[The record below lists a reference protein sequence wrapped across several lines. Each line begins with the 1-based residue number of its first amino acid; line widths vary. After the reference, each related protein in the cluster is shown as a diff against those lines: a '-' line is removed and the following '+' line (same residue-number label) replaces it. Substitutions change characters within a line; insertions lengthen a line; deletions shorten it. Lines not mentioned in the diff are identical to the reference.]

1 MKYIVDD
8 FNLSDLQAKLQDF
21 LSKNYQNKYYKRIKK
36 KIFAY
41 INLCKEF
48 FLKTKSLLKDLI
60 KKYFKNKFS
69 TFYYW
74 ANKILLAYANNNFED
89 LLLKS
94 TIPNNINYQ
103 YSNGVRENIC
113 DLYFEYCNKHAGG
126 VLSLFYNLKKRNSW
140 RRIKK

>member
-1 MKYIVDD
+1 MKYIINN
-8 FNLSDLQAKLQDF
+8 FNLFDLQAKLKSF
-21 LSKNYQNKYYKRIKK
+21 LSKNYKNKYYKRIKQ
-36 KIFAY
+36 KIFSY
-41 INLCKEF
+41 INLCNNYYNGNF
-48 FLKTKSLLKDLI
+48 LLKDLI

-74 ANKILLAYANNNFED
+74 ANKILIAYKNNDFAE

-103 YSNGVRENIC
+103 YSDDIRKIIC
-113 DLYFEYCNKHAGG
+113 DLYFEYCNKHAVG
-126 VLSLFYNLKKRNSW
+126 VLSLFYNLKKKNSW

>member
-48 FLKTKSLLKDLI
+48 FW
-60 KKYFKNKFS
+60 N
-69 TFYYW
+69 
-74 ANKILLAYANNNFED
+74 
-89 LLLKS
+89 
-94 TIPNNINYQ
+94 
-103 YSNGVRENIC
+103 
-113 DLYFEYCNKHAGG
+113 
-126 VLSLFYNLKKRNSW
+126 
-140 RRIKK
+140 